1 MAINTTPL
9 VELTGGSGI
18 SQVSAVLTAVN
29 NAMTN
34 PLPVTVAD
42 ASGIISYGSELK
54 KQVEGGNKGILDD
67 FYGAIVNLVGRSIND
82 NREYTPEDL
91 HIIRETFDYGM
102 TLRKLYTFPM
112 EATDNESW
120 GIEDGKEY
128 SPYIVHKLQ
137 TAQKLFN
144 GFDTWQLNPTIPDTQ
159 LWTAFRSAEDVGAF
173 LSSQRS
179 AVELS
184 RKLYVSAL
192 ERLVFANYM
201 GEVIANKDK
210 AGIHCINLLEKYN
223 AQFSA
228 TLTAASAI
236 YNSDFLRFASSEI
249 NLWIKYI
256 ATLGTF
262 FNFESYYRHTPRDRV
277 RLTLLA
283 QFAQVVPFYLQAD
296 VYHDN
301 FVSLPNYSAVPFW
314 QAPGENDF
322 AFNDVSSINMVT
334 SSGATVKQTG
344 IIGMISDE
352 DAIAMMINKPSTSAL
367 WNPRIEVTHEWYKSN
382 VGYFNNFSENA
393 IVFIVADPEP
403 AEPEIPQQPVQL
415 SENGTVDATTK
426 KKVTLAK

>member
-1 MAINTTPL
+1 MAINTTPV
-9 VELTGGSGI
+9 VELTGGTGI
-18 SQVSAVLTAVN
+18 SQVAEVLTAVN
-29 NAMTN
+29 NGMSN
-34 PLPVTVAD
+34 PLPISPAD
-42 ASGIISYGSELK
+42 ATGIISYGNELK

-67 FYGAIVNLVGRSIND
+67 FYGSIVNLVGRSIND
-82 NREYTPEDL
+82 NREYNPENL

-112 EATDNESW
+112 EATDNDTW
-120 GIEDGKEY
+120 GIEDGKDY

-144 GFDTWQLNPTIPDTQ
+144 GFDAWQLNPTIPDSQ

-173 LSSQRS
+173 LASQRS

-201 GEVIANKDK
+201 GEVINNGAKK
-210 AGIHCINLLEKYN
+210 GIHLINLLAKYN
-223 AQFSA
+223 AQFST
-228 TLTAASAI
+228 TLTAANAMYSPE
-236 YNSDFLRFASSEI
+236 FLRFASSEI
-249 NLWIKYI
+249 NLWLNYI

-262 FNFESYYRHTPRDRV
+262 FNFESYYRHTPRDRA

-296 VYHDN
+296 VYHEN

-314 QAPGENDF
+314 QAPGESF

-352 DAIAMMINKPSTSAL
+352 DAIAMTINKPSTSAL

-403 AEPEIPQQPVQL
+403 TPPEIETQNVQL
-415 SENGTVDATTK
+415 TETGTVDATTK